1 MLLKW
6 WSGSPNLLTT
16 SFWEREIIF
25 HNIKSSKYVALLI
38 VPDIYLCK
46 LNFCPNFL
54 VKGID

>member
-25 HNIKSSKYVALLI
+25 HNIKSSKYVALSPTFI
-38 VPDIYLCK
+38 FV
-46 LNFCPNFL
+46 N
-54 VKGID
+54 